1 MNSVV
6 IVVKCGKNRLK
17 NPLKTTVTTVT
28 TVTTPF
34 SKTFQF
40 YFRCEK
46 PYIVDIIAIKCK
58 KMFDICFN
66 ID

>member
-1 MNSVV
+1 MCVLVVFDNGQLSINSVV

-34 SKTFQF
+34 SKTFSNLF
-40 YFRCEK
+40 SL
-46 PYIVDIIAIKCK
+46 
-58 KMFDICFN
+58 
-66 ID
+66 